1 MGVDS
6 GDSSEVVSKYDIY
19 TNYSEWSETK
29 SSGASEEGGDNVVG
43 GGLGG
48 VIHQKW
54 WAKIRFI
61 LITAN

>member
-48 VIHQKW
+48 GWFIRSGEQKSD
-54 WAKIRFI
+54 
-61 LITAN
+61 L